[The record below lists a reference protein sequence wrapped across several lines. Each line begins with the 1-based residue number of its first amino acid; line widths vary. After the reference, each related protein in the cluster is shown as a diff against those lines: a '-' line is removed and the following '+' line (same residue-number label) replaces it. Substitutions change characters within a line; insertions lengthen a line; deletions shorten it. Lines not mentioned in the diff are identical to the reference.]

1 MYSVGSARV
10 PFHWEGDRMVKP
22 EMRDLC
28 VSQRGEAMIIAGS
41 ELRFDLNSVNGRV
54 LSKL

>member
-1 MYSVGSARV
+1 MYSVGSAQV
-10 PFHWEGDRMVKP
+10 PFHQEGDSMVKP

-41 ELRFDLNSVNGRV
+41 ELCFDLNSANGRV
-54 LSKL
+54 PSKQ

>member
-1 MYSVGSARV
+1 
-10 PFHWEGDRMVKP
+10 MVKP

-28 VSQRGEAMIIAGS
+28 VSQRGEAIIIAGS